1 MNIIDNIKESL
12 HSIRANSLRAIL
24 TSLIIAIGISSLVG
38 ILTAIDG
45 IQHSVNSNLASLG
58 ATSFDIKSDQEEGFG
73 RGRRRGKKQ
82 QFDRVINFKEAIE
95 YKKRLHYKAIT
106 SIYTNVN
113 FNAEVKRLAKKTNPN
128 IRIVGVDENYLA
140 VKGLTIEKG
149 RNFSLYEI
157 QQGTNVAI
165 IGSEL
170 YETLFKNQNAINEP
184 ITFLGQRFLV
194 IGVLKKS
201 GSSFGGGGIDRR
213 ILIPLNKGRQLIE
226 RGSFNYTITTS
237 VTNPAEINFIMGESE
252 GIMRIVRKDR
262 PDKANSFQIE
272 RSESL
277 ADSLNDITGYLKIGG
292 FVVGFITLLGACIGL
307 MNIMLVSVTE
317 RTKEIG
323 VRKALGATPK
333 QIRQQFLIEGIVIC
347 QLGGLIGIFL
357 GILIGNG
364 ISSLIS
370 PGSFI
375 IPWFWIITGLIVCAA
390 VGIISGYYP
399 AHKASQLD
407 PIESLRFE

>member
-1 MNIIDNIKESL
+1 
-12 HSIRANSLRAIL
+12 
-24 TSLIIAIGISSLVG
+24 
-38 ILTAIDG
+38 
-45 IQHSVNSNLASLG
+45 
-58 ATSFDIKSDQEEGFG
+58 
-73 RGRRRGKKQ
+73 
-82 QFDRVINFKEAIE
+82 
-95 YKKRLHYKAIT
+95 
-106 SIYTNVN
+106 
-113 FNAEVKRLAKKTNPN
+113 
-128 IRIVGVDENYLA
+128 
-140 VKGLTIEKG
+140 
-149 RNFSLYEI
+149 
-157 QQGTNVAI
+157 
-165 IGSEL
+165 
-170 YETLFKNQNAINEP
+170 
-184 ITFLGQRFLV
+184 
-194 IGVLKKS
+194 
-201 GSSFGGGGIDRR
+201 
-213 ILIPLNKGRQLIE
+213 
-226 RGSFNYTITTS
+226 
-237 VTNPAEINFIMGESE
+237 MGESE